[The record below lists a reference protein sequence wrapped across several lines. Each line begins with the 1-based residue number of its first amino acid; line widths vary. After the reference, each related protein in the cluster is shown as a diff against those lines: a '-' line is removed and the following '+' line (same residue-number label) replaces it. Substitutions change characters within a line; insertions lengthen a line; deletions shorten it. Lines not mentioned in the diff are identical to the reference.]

1 MLIPFGVL
9 SAAAEFGPPPVPA
22 PAVVET
28 AQLWLDAEDS
38 STITHSG
45 GAVSQWNNK
54 GTLGNF
60 TQATGALQP
69 TTNAT
74 TLNGRN
80 IIDFNQDSLVA
91 VTQNE
96 WKFLHDGTKYFV
108 CAVAKT
114 TDTDNPG
121 IFVALYGSF
130 NGASGEIGAFMG
142 YSDASPDSDEFAYTI
157 GAGVSGS
164 LVVANRP
171 QNAVTPNAFSLL
183 GALADPSNAT
193 VNDRAKLFVNNA
205 AITPNVVLANIA
217 PSSSN
222 PTTALRIGAL
232 GTDLSGIRGSIAEM
246 VIVSGANATD
256 GNRII
261 VRDYLNEKW
270 GIY

>member
-1 MLIPFGVL
+1 MLIPLGILAGAGGVP
-9 SAAAEFGPPPVPA
+9 FVPA

-28 AQLWLDAEDS
+28 AQLWLDAEDA

-121 IFVALYGSF
+121 IFVALYGSY
-130 NGASGEIGAFMG
+130 NGASGEIGAHMG
-142 YSDASPDSDEFAYTI
+142 YNDVSPANDEFQVVI

-171 QNAVTPNAFSLL
+171 SNSLTSNTFAVVGT
-183 GALADPSNAT
+183 LADPSNAT
-193 VNDRAKLFVNNA
+193 VNDRAKLFVDDA
-205 AITPNVVLANIA
+205 AITPNVVLANVG

-222 PTTALRIGAL
+222 PTRALRIGAL
-232 GTDLSGIRGSIAEM
+232 GNDLSGIRGSIAEM